1 MKEFK
6 YKTSFSSIIKPIVS
20 EEKDKYLA
28 MASLMD
34 IGDFVPDIDTESN
47 IDLLPVA
54 FNAFVAN
61 RVNKNGDVIDA
72 ATALAIHKNFINKP
86 INIEHNREKVMGTI
100 LTAGFSE
107 FGTDRPLTES
117 QVKDIKGPFNIT
129 LGGVIW
135 KVVNSKIADLIES
148 STDPASEYY
157 HSISAS
163 WELGFSDYKLALI
176 EGDSKNLEDATII
189 DEEKS
194 IEELGPNLKSFGGSG
209 VLEDGRNVYRQ
220 VIDEVVPLGIGLT
233 ETPAAEVVGIHTK
246 SKAQENQTEIV
257 NSSEKN
263 ISQTQNNNVIE
274 NTSVVMKITK
284 IEDINSESVKLL
296 EASAVSDFI
305 QDELKQAS
313 EQYSIE
319 KSKLNTALT
328 EATEKH
334 EALLTE
340 HTEVKEQ
347 LDRVQTSLHKLEA
360 EKAAKEAEERFT
372 NRMSVLDEEFVLEDE
387 ERELIASDIKD
398 MAEDSFSEYHDKLNV
413 FMKNKKREVVEA
425 FEKQKAEEEA
435 KAQEEAEEAEKL
447 VQVSPKEV
455 VEEAIENAD
464 LEEDEVPNSIEA
476 SQPTIFDR
484 YKAAFSLDQ
493 FEINK

>member
-1 MKEFK
+1 
-6 YKTSFSSIIKPIVS
+6 
-20 EEKDKYLA
+20 
-28 MASLMD
+28 
-34 IGDFVPDIDTESN
+34 
-47 IDLLPVA
+47 
-54 FNAFVAN
+54 
-61 RVNKNGDVIDA
+61 
-72 ATALAIHKNFINKP
+72 
-86 INIEHNREKVMGTI
+86 
-100 LTAGFSE
+100 
-107 FGTDRPLTES
+107 
-117 QVKDIKGPFNIT
+117 
-129 LGGVIW
+129 
-135 KVVNSKIADLIES
+135 
-148 STDPASEYY
+148 
-157 HSISAS
+157 
-163 WELGFSDYKLALI
+163 
-176 EGDSKNLEDATII
+176 
-189 DEEKS
+189 
-194 IEELGPNLKSFGGSG
+194 
-209 VLEDGRNVYRQ
+209 
-220 VIDEVVPLGIGLT
+220 
-233 ETPAAEVVGIHTK
+233 
-246 SKAQENQTEIV
+246 
-257 NSSEKN
+257 
-263 ISQTQNNNVIE
+263 
-274 NTSVVMKITK
+274 MKITK

-435 KAQEEAEEAEKL
+435 KAQEEAEEAE
-447 VQVSPKEV
+447 
-455 VEEAIENAD
+455 
-464 LEEDEVPNSIEA
+464 NS
-476 SQPTIFDR
+476 S
-484 YKAAFSLDQ
+484 KSLPR
-493 FEINK
+493 K